1 MPRRYPG
8 EWGLAAL
15 FQPLGCFLGFVM
27 AKVRVRVRLSARV
40 RARVRIRVRVELGLG
55 LGLASC

>member
-1 MPRRYPG
+1 MPPRYPG

-27 AKVRVRVRLSARV
+27 AKVRVRVRV
-40 RARVRIRVRVELGLG
+40 RARDRVGVR
-55 LGLASC
+55 